1 MDIQYLLA
9 TARYIEMN
17 PVAAGLVSSPEDY
30 RWSSARAHL
39 EGQEDKLVRVA
50 PLLGIISDWKSY
62 LRPSLSDE
70 VDLIHRHER
79 TGRPLGGLG
88 LDHKLGHKR
97 KAVIIK
103 YTVPGTPELP
113 RSRNSPVPGTRPRN
127 SKSGKKLRATGQVQV
142 RVVDGS
148 YMAYG
153 AKLSVKRGRLKFNDG
168 PVNNPALDILALRDV
183 GTVRAGVKVTGTA
196 EFPEVNLFSQPALPK
211 KDILGYI
218 FLGRPIRFEQR
229 EADLL
234 ALGAGTLLP

>member
-103 YTVPGTPELP
+103 YTVPGTP
-113 RSRNSPVPGTRPRN
+113 VRN
-127 SKSGKKLRATGQVQV
+127 SKSGKKLRATGQV